1 MELIYLVKHNS
12 SNKIK
17 HKIISL
23 FYTYMRVTQRK
34 NLCVTR
40 LVQCSPIHC
49 ILPLL
54 NNPII

>member
-1 MELIYLVKHNS
+1 MELIYLVNNNS

-23 FYTYMRVTQRK
+23 FYACMRVTQRK

-40 LVQCSPIHC
+40 LVQCSPIHY
-49 ILPLL
+49 ILPYL